1 MRLNECASRDP
12 EPSGKQGSK
21 RQDTNHIGAL
31 AQPEVEKEKNKE
43 APSNKR
49 QASSL
54 TTEEYKILWDRYN
67 VKKRSQR
74 NNRRPKLAVQDAW
87 TVVQPASYRMHYRRQ
102 ACECKGLH
110 VQRVLCI
117 KIPLQF

>member
-43 APSNKR
+43 AQSHKQQAASHKR

-67 VKKRSQR
+67 VKKRS
-74 NNRRPKLAVQDAW
+74 
-87 TVVQPASYRMHYRRQ
+87 
-102 ACECKGLH
+102 
-110 VQRVLCI
+110 
-117 KIPLQF
+117 